1 MQRHGGELKIESELG
16 KGSKFSLIFPVSR
29 MVTPELEA
37 LV

>member
-29 MVTPELEA
+29 MLTTEIEA